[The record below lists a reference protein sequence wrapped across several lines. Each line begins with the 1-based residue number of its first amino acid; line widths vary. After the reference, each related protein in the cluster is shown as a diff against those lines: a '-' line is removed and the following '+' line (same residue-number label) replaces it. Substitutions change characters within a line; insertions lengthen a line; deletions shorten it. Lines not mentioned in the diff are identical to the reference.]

1 MQTLF
6 RVWAFVL
13 LAASLLAVPAYAR
26 VDLAT
31 APISRM
37 NLPWWRHR
45 FEQKQAELARGPVE
59 LVWYGDSITENWER
73 SGPPAWRNFA
83 PIWREFYGDRHAID
97 LGFTGDSTANLIWRI
112 DHGEA
117 SGISPKV
124 AIVLIGANNFG
135 LPHWPAAET
144 VPGIKAVVRLLEK
157 KLPRTAIILLSVL
170 PSERSAWVTKNTKET
185 NAALARAYR
194 GNARVHY
201 VDVTRIFFR
210 NGKLDRSQFLDGFLH
225 PPEPLLHPTAQAERE
240 IAAAIE
246 PLVAH
251 LMGDQGR
258 REEPS
263 IARQPCPVPDTGTHP
278 SACIALQAH
287 AEMRTAT
294 SAAHLGARVSG
305 DDTAGGLTHAIKQ

>member
-1 MQTLF
+1 MRPSF
-6 RVWAFVL
+6 RVCALAL
-13 LAASLLAVPAYAR
+13 LAASLLAGPAYAH
-26 VDLAT
+26 VNLAT

-37 NLPWWRHR
+37 DLPWWRHR

-144 VPGIKAVVRLLEK
+144 VPGIEAVVTLLEK
-157 KLPRTAIILLSVL
+157 KLPHTAIILLSVL
-170 PSERSAWVTKNTKET
+170 PSERSAWVTENTEET
-185 NAALARAYR
+185 NASLARIYR

-201 VDVTRIFFR
+201 VDVTHIFFR
-210 NGKLDRSQFLDGFLH
+210 NGKLDRSLFLDGFLH
-225 PPEPLLHPTAQAERE
+225 PPEPLLHPTAQAQRE

-246 PLVAH
+246 PLVQH
-251 LMGDQGR
+251 LMGDQDQ
-258 REEPS
+258 REEPP
-263 IARQPCPVPDTGTHP
+263 IAQRSCPAPDTRTLP
-278 SACIALQAH
+278 SACGALQAH
-287 AEMRTAT
+287 EETRTAT
-294 SAAHLGARVSG
+294 TAAHFGAVATIHDG
-305 DDTAGGLTHAIKQ
+305 DR